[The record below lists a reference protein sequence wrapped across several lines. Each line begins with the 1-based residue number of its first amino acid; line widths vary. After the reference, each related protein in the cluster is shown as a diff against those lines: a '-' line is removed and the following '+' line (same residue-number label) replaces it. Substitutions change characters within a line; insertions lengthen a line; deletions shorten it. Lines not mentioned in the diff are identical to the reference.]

1 MLERTLEP
9 EEMDDE
15 ADAREYDAM
24 DHDEVNRA
32 FVDDLLTSEEIAGE
46 VLDVGTGTAQIPL
59 ELLRRRHDLRVI
71 GVDLAPA
78 MLDLGMANIV
88 YEGFSDKI
96 ALQPCDAKCLPF
108 DDERFDAVLSN
119 SIVHHIPEPLEVL
132 REAWRV
138 LKPGGQLFFRDLM
151 RPKDI
156 VRLEGLVATH
166 AQHATR
172 RQRELFTASL
182 HAALRLDEIRE
193 LVEEVGVAPETVT
206 ATSDRHWTWSATKP

>member
-1 MLERTLEP
+1 MLERILEP
-9 EEMDDE
+9 EGMDDE

-32 FVDDLLTSEEIAGE
+32 FVEDLLTSEDIAGK
-46 VLDVGTGTAQIPL
+46 VLDIGTGTAQIPL
-59 ELLRRRHDLRVI
+59 ELVRRSEDFHVI
-71 GVDLAPA
+71 GVDLSPA
-78 MLDLGMANIV
+78 MLDLAMANIV
-88 YEGFSDKI
+88 YEGLAHRI
-96 ALQPCDAKCLPF
+96 ALQPCDAKGLPF
-108 DDERFDAVLSN
+108 DDESFDVVLSN
-119 SIVHHIPEPLEVL
+119 SIVHHVPQPLGVL
-132 REAWRV
+132 SEAWRV

-172 RQRELFTASL
+172 RQRELFAASL